1 MSVPGAGI
9 EPLPPTVEA
18 QRLNHSTAREV
29 PKLVFHVA
37 DFPVTD
43 RRRAPTPRGDVFVLP
58 SLSRVCLRG
67 PTDPRP
73 PGPPS
78 FLSRGACMNEEESF
92 AVRPVLPP
100 ASCVV
105 TSASCVT
112 ARAGGPLLIKRRKMS
127 GERGQSGRFLG
138 GTLAGGGGV
147 RDEPRVHSELSQNSD
162 PALRPPAPPAR
173 LPGPPPP
180 ASPRLRPGGRCSL
193 LGTLTASRHPL
204 ASDPCPRCCKT
215 QRCPHCRPS

>member
-1 MSVPGAGI
+1 MLVPGAGI

-18 QRLNHSTAREV
+18 QRLNHSTAREI

-92 AVRPVLPP
+92 AVR
-100 ASCVV
+100 
-105 TSASCVT
+105 
-112 ARAGGPLLIKRRKMS
+112 
-127 GERGQSGRFLG
+127 RFC
-138 GTLAGGGGV
+138 
-147 RDEPRVHSELSQNSD
+147 R
-162 PALRPPAPPAR
+162 LR
-173 LPGPPPP
+173 L
-180 ASPRLRPGGRCSL
+180 ASPRLR
-193 LGTLTASRHPL
+193 L
-204 ASDPCPRCCKT
+204 ASHVCVLRRHVCVLCNRT
-215 QRCPHCRPS
+215 CRWTPAHQEQEDVRGAGSVRQAFGGHPG